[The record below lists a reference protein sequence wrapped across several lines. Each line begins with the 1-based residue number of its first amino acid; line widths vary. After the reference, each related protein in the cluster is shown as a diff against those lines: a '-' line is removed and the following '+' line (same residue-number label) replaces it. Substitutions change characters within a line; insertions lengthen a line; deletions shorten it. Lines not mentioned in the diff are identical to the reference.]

1 MAITHEDIKRAVG
14 RKHDPSA
21 TYTLQT
27 LQGAHAKV
35 AAKTHKMA
43 GVIPTTGDG
52 DMVILEELSSVKQSL
67 ISKLRGAF

>member
-1 MAITHEDIKRAVG
+1 MPITDEDIKKAVG
-14 RKHDPSA
+14 RKYDPQS

-43 GVIPTTGDG
+43 GVIPTASDG
-52 DMVILEELSSVKQSL
+52 DMVILEELSLVKQSL

>member
-1 MAITHEDIKRAVG
+1 MAITHEDIKRTVG
-14 RKHDPSA
+14 KKYDPTV

-35 AAKTHKMA
+35 GAQTHKMV

-52 DMVILEELSSVKQSL
+52 DMVILEELSPVKQS
-67 ISKLRGAF
+67 IIDKLRGAF